1 LISRAS
7 AREIFFSGIESFAFF
22 LILRVVS
29 CFFQKKAQHN
39 KGGEIM
45 KEYQAGFNDGTWAVD
60 PKAKPEVQARTKKQ
74 AQMLSM
80 GKIYLWT
87 ALGLLITGL
96 IAFLT
101 PDVLMASG
109 NTETTANVYVGILI
123 ASLAVILPITIVM
136 MILPF
141 RTKPESKGVATIVF
155 YLLYTIAMGFLLSAI
170 FMVLFAAEGEEFGK
184 VIGIAFLMTAGCF
197 GLMGLIGTFVKKLN
211 AIIPV
216 VLTLAIGVLTLSLV
230 NFFFYNEMIYWITD
244 FVCFALILL
253 CTALDIHNIK
263 KIVQHT
269 DFGNATALSVYL
281 AFNLYIDFI
290 RIFLYVLYYVAIIFG
305 KNKN

>member
-1 LISRAS
+1 
-7 AREIFFSGIESFAFF
+7 
-22 LILRVVS
+22 
-29 CFFQKKAQHN
+29 
-39 KGGEIM
+39 M

-101 PDVLMASG
+101 PDVLLASG

-141 RTKPESKGVATIVF
+141 RQSRKAKALQRSSSTSYIRLQWASSSPRSSWFSLQPKARNS
-155 YLLYTIAMGFLLSAI
+155 
-170 FMVLFAAEGEEFGK
+170 GK
-184 VIGIAFLMTAGCF
+184 SSEL
-197 GLMGLIGTFVKKLN
+197 
-211 AIIPV
+211 P
-216 VLTLAIGVLTLSLV
+216 S
-230 NFFFYNEMIYWITD
+230 
-244 FVCFALILL
+244 
-253 CTALDIHNIK
+253 
-263 KIVQHT
+263 
-269 DFGNATALSVYL
+269 
-281 AFNLYIDFI
+281 
-290 RIFLYVLYYVAIIFG
+290 
-305 KNKN
+305 

>member
-1 LISRAS
+1 
-7 AREIFFSGIESFAFF
+7 
-22 LILRVVS
+22 
-29 CFFQKKAQHN
+29 
-39 KGGEIM
+39 M

-101 PDVLMASG
+101 PDVLLASG

-141 RTKPESKGVATIVF
+141 RTKPESKGIATIVF
-155 YLLYTIAMGFLLSAI
+155 YFLYTIAMGFLLSAI

-211 AIIPV
+211 VIIPLV
-216 VLTLAIGVLTLSLV
+216 MTLAIGVLTLSLV
-230 NFFFYNEMIYWITD
+230 NFFFYNEMVYWITD

-269 DFGNATALSVYL
+269 NFGNATALSVYL
-281 AFNLYIDFI
+281 AFNLYTDFI
-290 RIFLYVLYYVAIIFG
+290 RIFLYVLYYAAIIFG